1 MFLTSYG
8 NMMVLGSIIYAIAYI
23 VTYEGFLMVLY
34 SRLHLIV
41 DSPRLLRALLF
52 AIVGLGIPLQ
62 IVMTLAG
69 DRVLSTKVWNVTFR
83 VEMIFPFSE
92 IALSTLY
99 VFLFIRF
106 MCQST
111 GSGNMN
117 IRRTLYLLVGA
128 EIVVLVTDVIG
139 ITLWYM
145 GLYLLRLALL
155 PFLYSIKLKVEFM
168 ILNRLTGI
176 GKRKS
181 ELRNITLSV
190 HEVGGEMEVTSPSTF
205 LSATPTLTMDTG
217 LGIEL
222 GFNEDDTRGK
232 TTPTNS
238 IDEIT
243 ANVEGSGS
251 PEERESFDEMERR
264 YLGRMA

>member
-1 MFLTSYG
+1 
-8 NMMVLGSIIYAIAYI
+8 MVLGSIIYAIAYF

-41 DSPRLLRALLF
+41 DSPMLLRALLF

-62 IVMTLAG
+62 IVITLAG
-69 DRVLSTKVWNVTFR
+69 DRVLSTKVWKVTFR

-106 MCQST
+106 MRQSSS
-111 GSGNMN
+111 SGNVHM
-117 IRRTLYLLVGA
+117 RRTLYLLVGA

-139 ITLWYM
+139 IALWYT

-155 PFLYSIKLKVEFM
+155 PFLYSLKLKVEFM

-190 HEVGGEMEVTSPSTF
+190 HEEALETEVISPSTF
-205 LSATPTLTMDTG
+205 LSAAPTLTMDTG
-217 LGIEL
+217 LGIGLEL
-222 GFNEDDTRGK
+222 NEDESRGK

-238 IDEIT
+238 IEEIT
-243 ANVEGSGS
+243 TNAEGSGT
-251 PEERESFDEMERR
+251 PDDKESFDEMERR